1 MIFVPSRNRR
11 ASLQRF
17 FDFGQPTF
25 PGRVLIDD
33 DDDSYE
39 GMKLP
44 EGWEFFVNSRRST
57 GALLNLAY
65 RTWPDEQFYAQI
77 GDDYVC
83 RPLGWD
89 VALSESCGWNKI
101 SWGNDGRW
109 GEKLC
114 TSFFVGGE
122 IVRLFDWFA
131 HPMLEHLY
139 VDTVWWMVA
148 KGSGLARYRADIET
162 KHINVKDKTYSERRI
177 IKDHSTFNKLRGD
190 AIDELINLAA
200 EYNK

>member
-1 MIFVPSRNRR
+1 MIFVPSRKRR
-11 ASLQRF
+11 ESLERF
-17 FDFGQPTF
+17 FAVGQPTL

-39 GMKLP
+39 GMQLP
-44 EGWEFFVNSRRST
+44 EGWEFSVGERVSSAER
-57 GALLNLAY
+57 LNRAY
-65 RTWPDEQFYAQI
+65 RQWPEEQFYGQI

-89 VALSESCGWNKI
+89 KALVESCGWHKI

-109 GEKLC
+109 GDRLC

-122 IVRLFDWFA
+122 LVRMFDWFA

-139 VDTVWWMVA
+139 VDSVWWMIA
-148 KGSGLARYRADIET
+148 KGAGLARYRSDIET
-162 KHINVKDKTYSERRI
+162 THINVKDQTYKERRI
-177 IKDHSTFNKLRGD
+177 SNDYNTFRVLREG

-200 EYNK
+200 QFR